1 MWYAVLPSIHNM
13 LSPSFLIKS
22 RIYYKGIKIHF
33 GGIILKFSLCMIVKN
48 EEKMLARCLE
58 SVKDVFDEIIIVDT
72 GSIDRTKEEAA
83 KFTDRIYDF
92 IWCDD
97 FAMARNFSF
106 SKATGDYIMWLDA
119 DDIIDS
125 ANREKLINLKETLS
139 LQTDVVMMRYATSFD
154 ENGKESYFYYRERL
168 IKRLSG
174 LRWSGFVH
182 EVITP
187 AGNIIYEDITVCHKP
202 TDRKDKDPA
211 RNLKIY
217 ENKLSKGAKLS
228 ARETYYYARELY
240 YNGKNEKAAKMFE
253 EFLSFPNG
261 WYADKIGACL
271 MLYHIYGKYSP
282 QKATEILTKA
292 LSYESVNPQVLCF
305 MGDAQKAQGRLEQAI
320 FWYRS
325 ALMCPMS
332 YKKDGFVQVEY
343 ERYYPLLQLCV
354 CYDMIGE
361 YELAKEC
368 NRLAGIEKPDSEQI
382 KYNQKYFEQ
391 AEPAPNSESGI

>member
-1 MWYAVLPSIHNM
+1 M
-13 LSPSFLIKS
+13 
-22 RIYYKGIKIHF
+22 
-33 GGIILKFSLCMIVKN
+33 KFSLCMIVKN
-48 EEKMLARCLE
+48 EENLLGRCLE

-83 KFTDRIYDF
+83 KHTDKIYDF
-92 IWCDD
+92 MWCDD
-97 FAMARNFSF
+97 FALARNFSF

-119 DDIIDS
+119 DDVVEGE
-125 ANREKLINLKETLS
+125 NRQKLINLKESLS
-139 LQTDVVMMRYATSFD
+139 FETDVVMMRYATSFD
-154 ENGKESYFYYRERL
+154 ENGKERYFYYRERL

-174 LRWSGFVH
+174 LRWNGFVH

-187 AGNIIYEDITVCHKP
+187 AGNIIYEDITVSHKP
-202 TDRKDKDPA
+202 VERKEKNPA

-217 ENKLSKGAKLS
+217 ENKLLQGVKLS

-240 YNGKNEKAAKMFE
+240 YNGRQEKAAKIFE

-271 MLYHIYGKYSP
+271 ILYSIYEKYSS

-292 LSYESVNPQVLCF
+292 LSYEAVTPEVLCL
-305 MGDAQKAQGRLEQAI
+305 MGDAKKAQGNIGQAI

-325 ALMCPMS
+325 ALMCPDD
-332 YKKDGFVQVEY
+332 YRKNGFIQLEY

-361 YELAKEC
+361 RELAKEC
-368 NRLAGIEKPDSEQI
+368 NRLAGIERPDSEQV
-382 KYNQKYFEQ
+382 KYNEKYFEQ
-391 AEPAPNSESGI
+391 PAT